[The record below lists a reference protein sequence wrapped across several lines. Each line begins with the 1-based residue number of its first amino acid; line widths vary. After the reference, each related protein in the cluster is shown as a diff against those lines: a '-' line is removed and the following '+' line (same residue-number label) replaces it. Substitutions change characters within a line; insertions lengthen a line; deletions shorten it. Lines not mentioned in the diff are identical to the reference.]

1 MPAPFLRIGTRGSPL
16 ALWQAEATRQAL
28 AAHHGVDV
36 DLIEIVV
43 IRTTGDVVR
52 DRPLADVGGKGLFT
66 KELEEALVDGRV
78 DLAVHSAKDVPT
90 FLPEGLEIAAYLPR
104 ADARDVLI
112 APIHRTL
119 EALPEGAL
127 VGTAS
132 VRRAALI
139 RHRRPDLRTTL
150 LRGNVETRLRKTAE
164 GEVDATLLAL
174 AGLRRLG
181 LEGQATQIFDPDIIL
196 PAVGQGAVAIEVSL
210 SNERACEL
218 VRAIDDADTATALS
232 AERALLAVLDGSCR
246 TPIAGHATIR
256 GDSLHLDALV
266 IAPDGS
272 AIWETSRTGPAA
284 DAAALGRDAGR
295 DLLAR
300 VPEGIIVTGGN

>member
-1 MPAPFLRIGTRGSPL
+1 
-16 ALWQAEATRQAL
+16 
-28 AAHHGVDV
+28 
-36 DLIEIVV
+36 
-43 IRTTGDVVR
+43 
-52 DRPLADVGGKGLFT
+52 
-66 KELEEALVDGRV
+66 
-78 DLAVHSAKDVPT
+78 VHSAKDVPT
-90 FLPEGLEIAAYLPR
+90 FLPDGLDIVAFLPR

-119 EALPEGAL
+119 DALPEGAL

-132 VRRAALI
+132 VRRAALL

-150 LRGNVETRLRKTAE
+150 LRGNVETRLRKAAE

-181 LEGQATQIFDPDIIL
+181 LDGQATEIFDPDVFL

-210 SNERACEL
+210 ANTRACEL
-218 VRAIDDADTATALS
+218 VRAIDDADTAIAVS

-246 TPIAGHATIR
+246 TPIAGHATIS

-272 AIWETSRTGPAA
+272 AIWETSRTGPVAEA
-284 DAAALGRDAGR
+284 VALGTDAGR

-300 VPEGIIVTGGN
+300 VPQGIIITGGQ

>member
-28 AAHHGVDV
+28 AARHTVDA
-36 DLIEIVV
+36 DLIEIIV

-90 FLPEGLEIAAYLPR
+90 FLPDGLDIVAFLPR

-119 EALPEGAL
+119 DALPQGAL

-132 VRRAALI
+132 VRRAALL

-150 LRGNVETRLRKTAE
+150 LRGNVETRLRKAAE

-181 LEGQATQIFDPDIIL
+181 LDGQATEIFDPDVFL

-210 SNERACEL
+210 ANTRAREL
-218 VRAIDDADTATALS
+218 VRAIDDADTAIAVS

-246 TPIAGHATIR
+246 TPIAGHATIS

-272 AIWETSRTGPAA
+272 AIWETSRTGPVAEA
-284 DAAALGRDAGR
+284 VALGTDAGR

-300 VPEGIIVTGGN
+300 VPQGIIITGGQ